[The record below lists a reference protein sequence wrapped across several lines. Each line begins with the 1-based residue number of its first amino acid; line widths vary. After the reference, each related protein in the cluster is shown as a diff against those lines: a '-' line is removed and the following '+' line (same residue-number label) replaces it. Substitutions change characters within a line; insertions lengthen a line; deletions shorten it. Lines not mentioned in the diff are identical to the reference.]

1 MLYVLFSQNYFFSDS
16 QIVKF
21 LIGGGLKKNET
32 LVDEKSDN
40 DKIGSVFDSLGLIR
54 RNDPSQQNNKNEN
67 LYGGNGEIKN
77 TDSQHL
83 EELTVFSLK
92 VRPAL
97 MNFLGRLHGGALAM
111 SIEEAIRT
119 RFHSHHKAS
128 KITDHDILENDS
140 DRKDGGKTKNVDVI
154 GNKEIN
160 RSKIGRN
167 MNHLDKISDPQES
180 TIVRM
185 EVTYKS
191 SMTSELDITC
201 KDDVHSISTYTPE
214 QYTSTNSNKKFRIHN
229 RRTVGEVFNH
239 RDKNNKD
246 KSKDSKIDS
255 GGDTYIGPSAT
266 YTCYWSGTS

>member
-1 MLYVLFSQNYFFSDS
+1 MQNYFLSDS

-21 LIGGGLKKNET
+21 LTGGGIQKNEM
-32 LVDEKSDN
+32 VVGEKSDN
-40 DKIGSVFDSLGLIR
+40 DQSGGVFDELGLIR
-54 RNDPSQQNNKNEN
+54 KDNPSQQNNKNEKN
-67 LYGGNGEIKN
+67 LNGGNGEIKS

-83 EELTVFSLK
+83 EEVEVFSLK

-119 RFHSHHKAS
+119 RSHSHHKVS
-128 KITDHDILENDS
+128 KLTDHDILENDS
-140 DRKDGGKTKNVDVI
+140 DRKDDGVRKNVNVVEK
-154 GNKEIN
+154 KEVN
-160 RSKIGRN
+160 SSKIGRN
-167 MNHLDKISDPQES
+167 MNHLDKISDPQDS

-214 QYTSTNSNKKFRIHN
+214 QNTSINLNKKFRIHS

-239 RDKNNKD
+239 RDKNSKD
-246 KSKDSKIDS
+246 KSKDSKISS
-255 GGDTYIGPSAT
+255 GDYTYFGPSAT